1 MTGNGTPM
9 TGNGT
14 PMTGNGNGTSPGET
28 PDSRKL
34 TGAENPGW
42 AVFSY
47 LLTGMIF
54 YGAVGWAIGHWVIHS
69 PLFFPLG
76 MVVGL
81 ALSIVLVILRFGRS

>member
-1 MTGNGTPM
+1 MSESGPPPNDG
-9 TGNGT
+9 
-14 PMTGNGNGTSPGET
+14 
-28 PDSRKL
+28 KL

-42 AVFSY
+42 TVFSY

-54 YGAVGWAIGHWVIHS
+54 YGGVGWAIGHWALHS
-69 PLFFPLG
+69 PLWFPLG